1 MEYAIFSK
9 NVFKQHREV
18 IVEKEIPQFQ
28 EGIYCILFETP
39 LIVLQQQIVKLLIIK
54 YLLRDIYWSLML

>member
-28 EGIYCILFETP
+28 EGSTAYCL
-39 LIVLQQQIVKLLIIK
+39 KLP
-54 YLLRDIYWSLML
+54 W